1 MEIIA
6 QIVYGPFL
14 SREQA
19 IAQGLRHYITGIACR
34 NGHVSVR
41 GVSKWNCLQCDSQH
55 KANERLRDPERVRAN
70 ERRTAN
76 KHRKKKAADVQ
87 SWRLRNKD
95 RLKQYVEQ
103 RRQLYYTDPKY
114 RARTQANYRRYWQ
127 RQRDQGTDRAIAL
140 NLRNRIT
147 VAMMRYGTTKSN
159 STEVLIG
166 CSVPDLRQHL
176 EVQFVDGM
184 TWDNYGRIGWHID
197 HIRPCASF
205 DLTDP
210 AQQRQCFHYSN
221 LQPLWA
227 ADNIRK
233 GAKLL

>member
-6 QIVYGPFL
+6 QLSYGPFL
-14 SREQA
+14 SRDQA
-19 IAQGLRHYITGIACR
+19 IAQGLRHYITGIPCR

-41 GVSKWNCLQCDSQH
+41 GVRKWNCLECDRQQ

-70 ERRTAN
+70 ERRSARKHSN
-76 KHRKKKAADVQ
+76 KKRAVIQ

-95 RLKQYVEQ
+95 RLKQYTEQ
-103 RRQLYYTDPKY
+103 RQRRYYADPQY
-114 RARTQANYRRYWQ
+114 RAKIQAIYRRYWQ

-147 VAMMRYGTTKSN
+147 IAMMRYGATKSN
-159 STEVLIG
+159 STEALVG
-166 CSVPDLRQHL
+166 CSVSALRRQL
-176 EVQFVDGM
+176 QAQFSEGM
-184 TWDNYGRIGWHID
+184 NWENYGRSGWHID

-205 DLTDP
+205 DLSDP
-210 AQQRQCFHYSN
+210 AQQRICFHYTN